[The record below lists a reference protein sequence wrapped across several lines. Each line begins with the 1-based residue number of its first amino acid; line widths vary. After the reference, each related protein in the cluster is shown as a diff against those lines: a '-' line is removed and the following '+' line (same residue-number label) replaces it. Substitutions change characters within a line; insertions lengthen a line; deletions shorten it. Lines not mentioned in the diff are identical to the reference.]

1 MPGVLGSV
9 CRDRKGAFASA
20 PTFIRNSAKES
31 AVCMNSRV
39 SPPSVRVGS
48 ELEIRHSMRELVRQA
63 VLEGLG
69 NRSFMVDTDADLMG
83 LIGAAALA
91 NGLSQP
97 ERRAMSEFGQGF
109 GLPWLVL
116 RGLPLQ
122 EQLPKTPQGYG
133 DDTQTLFSD
142 TMLLGGMFLAGL
154 KPIAYSY
161 ENFSRVM
168 RNVAPSKLEVDSVS
182 SHGSKRDLHWHT
194 DNAYAFED
202 GYRSPRST
210 GSHLLPVGSPS
221 PRYLCFVGLRLNDGQ
236 GQAVPTE
243 LLPVDA
249 ILADMPK
256 RLQNLLLRPIYEIR
270 PGASNTRASMKRMPL
285 LEVCPRTG
293 AYLLR
298 FNANEG
304 QTLGLTTLA
313 TGAVTELSKRLED
326 MDSRSNPIY
335 LRPGE
340 LLLFDNYRVLH
351 RRKSFDPGAWDE
363 ARWLRR
369 CFGTTDPSGGQ
380 FVDRLHRP
388 YVWQ

>member
-1 MPGVLGSV
+1 MTNV
-9 CRDRKGAFASA
+9 
-20 PTFIRNSAKES
+20 
-31 AVCMNSRV
+31 V
-39 SPPSVRVGS
+39 STPSLRVGS
-48 ELEIRHSMRELVRQA
+48 ELEVRHSMRDIVRQA
-63 VLEGLG
+63 VRQGLA
-69 NRSFMVDTDADLMG
+69 NQSFMVDVDADHMG
-83 LIGAAALA
+83 LIGASALA
-91 NGLSQP
+91 HGFSQP
-97 ERRAMSEFGQGF
+97 ERQAVSEFGQGY

-116 RGLPLQ
+116 RGLPVQ
-122 EQLPKTPQGYG
+122 EQLPSTPQGYG

-142 TMLLGGMFLAGL
+142 TMLLGGMYLAGL

-168 RNVAPSKLEVDSVS
+168 RNVAPSKQEVDSVS

-210 GSHLLPVGSPS
+210 GSFFRPFGSPS
-221 PRYLCFVGLRLNDGQ
+221 PRFLCFVGLRLNDGR

-256 RLQNLLLRPIYEIR
+256 RLLNHLLRPIYEIR
-270 PGASNTRASMKRMPL
+270 PGASNTRASMKQMPL
-285 LEVCPRTG
+285 LEVCQSTG

-304 QTLGLTTLA
+304 QTLGLTRLA
-313 TGAVTELSKRLED
+313 TGAVTEFSKRLED
-326 MDSRSNPIY
+326 MESRSIPIY

-340 LLLFDNYRVLH
+340 LLMFDNYRVLH
-351 RRKSFDPGAWDE
+351 RRKSFDPGTWDE

-369 CFGTTDPSGGQ
+369 CFGTTAPSCGQ

>member
-1 MPGVLGSV
+1 MTNV
-9 CRDRKGAFASA
+9 
-20 PTFIRNSAKES
+20 
-31 AVCMNSRV
+31 V
-39 SPPSVRVGS
+39 STTSIRVGS
-48 ELEIRHSMRELVRQA
+48 ELEIRHSMREMIRTA

-69 NRSFMVDTDADLMG
+69 RRSLMVDVDADQMG
-83 LIGAAALA
+83 LVGAAALA
-91 NGLSQP
+91 NGIPLPDRQ
-97 ERRAMSEFGQGF
+97 AMREFGQGF

-116 RGLPLQ
+116 RGLPAQ
-122 EQLPKTPQGYG
+122 EELPNTPQGYG
-133 DDTQTLFSD
+133 DDTQMLFSD
-142 TMLLGGMFLAGL
+142 TMLLGAMQLAGL

-168 RNVAPSKLEVDSVS
+168 RNVAPSKQEVDSVS

-210 GSHLLPVGSPS
+210 GSFIEPVGSPS
-221 PRYLCFVGLRLNDGQ
+221 PRFLCFVGLRLNDGR
-236 GQAVPTE
+236 GNAVPTE

-256 RLQNLLLRPIYEIR
+256 RLRNHLLRPIFEIR

-304 QTLGLTTLA
+304 QTLGLSTLA
-313 TGAVTELSKRLED
+313 TGAVTELSKMLED
-326 MDSRSNPIY
+326 MESRSIPIY

-340 LLLFDNYRVLH
+340 VLMFDNYRVLQ
-351 RRKSFDPGAWDE
+351 RRKSFEPGAWDN

-369 CFGTTDPSGGQ
+369 CFGTTDPSSGQ
-380 FVDRLHRP
+380 FVDRMHRP